1 MEPTDGTTALV
12 STSPPPRMLNP
23 SRPFIERPKATILL
37 VAGFFLLGVVAYFQ
51 LPISTLP
58 DVDFPTINV
67 QATLPGASAET
78 MASSVAGPLE
88 RALSNVP
95 NVTSMTSTSSFSQTN
110 IILQFA
116 LERDIDAAAQDVQAA
131 INSTSNLPKDLPS
144 PPTYEKINPSAFAV
158 LSLAATSATMPLPEV
173 YDYVDNIVSR
183 ALAQFP
189 GVGLVDYHGDQI
201 PAVRIQVN
209 PTALAA
215 HGLDL
220 EDVRTALVNA
230 TVDSPK
236 GTLDSNRKTIILD
249 SNDQL
254 LKAKP
259 YNDQIIAWRNGSP
272 VRIRDIGQAIDA
284 AQESKTAAWSQTNR
298 AIIIDIH
305 KQSGGKVNVPVLV
318 DRIKAALPGLQAS
331 IPSAIQ
337 LKVVSDRTQTI
348 RASVI
353 DVEKTLLITI
363 GLVALVIFLFLRSAR
378 ATLIPAVSI
387 PLSLVGTFIFMHAL
401 GFSLDNI
408 SLMALTVAVGFVVD
422 DAIVVM
428 ENVVRHVEMGKSRL
442 QAAID
447 GAGEVG
453 FTLLTMT
460 LSLIAAF
467 LPLLLMGGVIGRVF
481 REFSVTLSI
490 AIILSGLI
498 SITQTA
504 VACRL
509 FLTGHQKVTTGRL
522 HQMAERV
529 ENWFLNVYRTGLSWV
544 LKHRLWGLIGTTA
557 LFLGSVY
564 LFIIIP
570 KGFVPE
576 QDNGLISASTEAAPD
591 ISFSEMCRKQQEIAQ
606 IVMRDPDVD
615 NVYHFVEPYP
625 ASNNGRLM
633 IFLKRFDQR
642 KTTAQDVIARL
653 RPQLKGAVPG
663 MRVFLQ
669 PLQEI
674 QIGAGGKTQYQY
686 VLQGSDL
693 TELYKWAQI
702 YANKLESLP
711 QLQDVAS
718 DLNASAPSTVVLV
731 DRDKAAKYGI
741 SPDSVDQ
748 ILYDAFGQRQV
759 TTVFTPLSQH
769 KVILEVQPN
778 WHVDATSLQAIRI
791 KSPNTGGQIP
801 LDSIAHLER
810 SFTPLAVNHLG
821 PFPSVT
827 LSFNL
832 APGAFLSDA
841 VRAIQKMEADTKTPS
856 SVRASFRG
864 SALAFQDS
872 LSSQPILIIAAV
884 LVVYIILGVLYESFI
899 HPITILSSLPSA
911 TFGALLAMWLFKCD
925 LSVITLI
932 GLVLLVGIVKKNAIM
947 MVDVALSLQREKRV
961 SAHDA
966 IFQASLLRFRPI
978 MMTTMC
984 ALLGAIPLVISN
996 GAGSE
1001 LRRPLGVAV
1010 IGGLVVSQFVTL
1022 YTVPLI
1028 FLNMDRIANWSRG
1041 TRKPAGQKLAT
1052 KKPTLEEI
1060 VTR

>member
-1 MEPTDGTTALV
+1 MPNL
-12 STSPPPRMLNP
+12 SK
-23 SRPFIERPKATILL
+23 PFIERPKATILL
-37 VAGFFLLGVVAYFQ
+37 VAGFFVLGVVAYFQ
-51 LPISTLP
+51 LPISSLP

-67 QATLPGASAET
+67 YATMPGASAEN
-78 MASSVAGPLE
+78 MASSIAGPLE

-95 NVTSMTSTSSFSQTN
+95 NVTSMTSTSSLSQTN
-110 IILQFA
+110 ITLQFA

-131 INSTSNLPKDLPS
+131 INSASGLPKDLPS
-144 PPTYEKINPSAFAV
+144 PPTYEKVNPSAFSI
-158 LSLAATSATMPLPEV
+158 LSLAATSDTMPLPEV
-173 YDYVDNIVSR
+173 YDYVDNVVSR
-183 ALAQFP
+183 ALSQFP
-189 GVGLVDYHGDQI
+189 GVGVVDYHGDQV
-201 PAVRIQVN
+201 PAIRVQVN
-209 PTALAA
+209 PSALAA

-220 EDVRTALVNA
+220 EDVRTALA
-230 TVDSPK
+230 SSTVDRPK
-236 GTLDSNRKTIILD
+236 GTLDGEKKTVILG

-254 LKAKP
+254 FKARA
-259 YNDQIIAWRNGSP
+259 YNDQIITWRNGSP

-284 AQESKTAAWSQTNR
+284 AEQSKTAAWSQASR

-305 KQSGGKVNVPVLV
+305 KQSGAKVNVPVLV
-318 DRIKAALPGLQAS
+318 DQIKAALPALEAS
-331 IPSAIQ
+331 VPPAIK
-337 LKVVSDRTQTI
+337 LAVVSDRTQTI
-348 RASVI
+348 RASVLE
-353 DVEKTLLITI
+353 VEKTLLITI
-363 GLVALVIFLFLRSAR
+363 GLVALVIFLFLRSAQ
-378 ATLIPAVSI
+378 ATLIPAISI
-387 PLSLVGTFIFMHAL
+387 PLSLIGTFIFMY
-401 GFSLDNI
+401 GFGYSLDNI
-408 SLMALTVAVGFVVD
+408 SLMGLTIAVGFVVD

-428 ENVVRHVEMGKSRL
+428 ENVMRHVEMGKSRL

-460 LSLIAAF
+460 LSLVAAF

-481 REFSVTLSI
+481 REFSVTVSV
-490 AIILSGLI
+490 AIILSGAI

-509 FLTGHQKVTTGRL
+509 FLRRKPEDSGLFRSIER
-522 HQMAERV
+522 AEK
-529 ENWFLNVYRTGLSWV
+529 WFLNFYRAGLSWV
-544 LKHRLWGLIGTTA
+544 LRHRRWGLIVTIGM
-557 LFLGSVY
+557 FLGSVY

-591 ISFSEMCRKQQEIAQ
+591 ISFAEMSGKQQELAQ

-625 ASNNGRLM
+625 AANNGRLM
-633 IFLKRFDQR
+633 IFLKAFDQR
-642 KTTAQDVIARL
+642 KTTAREVIARL

-663 MRVFLQ
+663 IKVFLK

-674 QIGAGGKTQYQY
+674 QIGGGGKTQYQY
-686 VLQGSDL
+686 VMEGSDVA
-693 TELYKWAQI
+693 ELYKWAQI
-702 YANKLESLP
+702 YEDKLNSLP

-718 DLNASAPSTVVLV
+718 DLNPSAPSMVVAV

-759 TTVFTPLSQH
+759 ATIFSPLSQH
-769 KVILEVQPN
+769 KVILEVQPS
-778 WHVDATSLQAIRI
+778 WHLDGSSLQAIRI
-791 KSPNTGGQIP
+791 KSPNTGQQIP
-801 LDSIAHLER
+801 LDTIAHLNP
-810 SFTPLAVNHLG
+810 SFAPLAINHLG

-841 VRAIQKMEADTKTPS
+841 VSAIQKLETDIKKPS
-856 SVRASFRG
+856 SIRASFRG
-864 SALAFQDS
+864 SAQAFQDS
-872 LSSQPILIIAAV
+872 LTSQPLLIIAAI

-911 TFGALLAMWLFKCD
+911 TFGALLAMWLLHYD
-925 LSVITLI
+925 LSVISLI
-932 GLVLLVGIVKKNAIM
+932 GLILLVGIVKKNAIM
-947 MVDVALSLQREKRV
+947 MVDVALGLQREQKLD
-961 SAHDA
+961 AEDA

-984 ALLGAIPLVISN
+984 ALLGAIPLVVSS

-1010 IGGLVVSQFVTL
+1010 IGGLLVSQLVTL

-1028 FLNMDRIANWSRG
+1028 FLNMDRLARWSGGRKGRG
-1041 TRKPAGQKLAT
+1041 SQGRPARESY
-1052 KKPTLEEI
+1052 LEEI
-1060 VTR
+1060 VTH

>member
-1 MEPTDGTTALV
+1 MPNL
-12 STSPPPRMLNP
+12 SK
-23 SRPFIERPKATILL
+23 PFIERPKATILL
-37 VAGFFLLGVVAYFQ
+37 VAGFFVLGVVAYFQ
-51 LPISTLP
+51 LPISSLP

-67 QATLPGASAET
+67 YATMPGASAEN
-78 MASSVAGPLE
+78 MASSIAGPLE

-95 NVTSMTSTSSFSQTN
+95 NVTSMTSTSSLSQTN
-110 IILQFA
+110 ITLQFA

-131 INSTSNLPKDLPS
+131 INSASGLPKDLPS
-144 PPTYEKINPSAFAV
+144 PPTYEKVNPSAFSI
-158 LSLAATSATMPLPEV
+158 LSLAATSDTMPLPEV
-173 YDYVDNIVSR
+173 YDYVDNVVSR
-183 ALAQFP
+183 ALSQFP
-189 GVGLVDYHGDQI
+189 GVGVVDYHGDQV
-201 PAVRIQVN
+201 PAIRVQVN

-220 EDVRTALVNA
+220 EDVRLALA
-230 TVDSPK
+230 SSTVDRPK
-236 GTLDSNRKTIILD
+236 GTLDGAKKTLILG

-254 LKAKP
+254 FKARA
-259 YNDQIIAWRNGSP
+259 YNDQIITWRNGSP

-284 AQESKTAAWSQTNR
+284 AEQSKTAAWSQASR

-305 KQSGGKVNVPVLV
+305 KQSGAKVNVPVLV
-318 DRIKAALPGLQAS
+318 DQIKTALPALEAS
-331 IPSAIQ
+331 VPSAIK
-337 LKVVSDRTQTI
+337 LAVVSDRTQTI
-348 RASVI
+348 RASVVE
-353 DVEKTLLITI
+353 VEKTLLITI
-363 GLVALVIFLFLRSAR
+363 GLVALVIFLFLRSAQ
-378 ATLIPAVSI
+378 ATFIPAISI
-387 PLSLVGTFIFMHAL
+387 PLSLIGTFIFMYAF
-401 GFSLDNI
+401 GYSLDNI
-408 SLMALTVAVGFVVD
+408 SLMGLTIAVGFVVD

-428 ENVVRHVEMGKSRL
+428 ENVMRHLEMGKSRL

-447 GAGEVG
+447 GSGEVG

-460 LSLIAAF
+460 LSLVAAF
-467 LPLLLMGGVIGRVF
+467 LPLLLMGGVVGRVF
-481 REFSVTLSI
+481 REFSVTVSV
-490 AIILSGLI
+490 AIILSGVI

-509 FLTGHQKVTTGRL
+509 FLRRKPEDSGLFRSI
-522 HQMAERV
+522 ERV
-529 ENWFLNVYRTGLSWV
+529 EKWFLNFYRIGLSWV
-544 LKHRLWGLIGTTA
+544 LRHRRWGLIVTIGM
-557 LFLGSVY
+557 FLGSVY

-591 ISFSEMCRKQQEIAQ
+591 ISFAEMSSKQQELAQ

-625 ASNNGRLM
+625 AANNGRLM
-633 IFLKRFDQR
+633 IFLKAFDKR
-642 KTTAQDVIARL
+642 KTTAREVIARL

-663 MRVFLQ
+663 MKVFLK

-674 QIGAGGKTQYQY
+674 QIGGGGKTQYQY
-686 VLQGSDL
+686 VMEGSDVA
-693 TELYKWAQI
+693 ELYKWAQI
-702 YANKLESLP
+702 YEDNLNSLP

-718 DLNASAPSTVVLV
+718 DLNPSAPSMVVTV

-759 TTVFTPLSQH
+759 ATIFSPLSQH
-769 KVILEVQPN
+769 KVILEVQPS
-778 WHVDATSLQAIRI
+778 WHLDGSSLQAIRI
-791 KSPNTGGQIP
+791 KSPNTGQQIP
-801 LDSIAHLER
+801 LDTIAHLNP
-810 SFTPLAVNHLG
+810 SFAPLAINHLG

-841 VRAIQKMEADTKTPS
+841 VSAIQKLETDIKKPS
-856 SVRASFRG
+856 SIRASFRG
-864 SALAFQDS
+864 SAQAFQDS
-872 LSSQPILIIAAV
+872 LTSQPLLIIAAI

-911 TFGALLAMWLFKCD
+911 TFGALLAMWFLHYD
-925 LSVITLI
+925 LSVIALI
-932 GLVLLVGIVKKNAIM
+932 GLILLVGIVKKNAIM
-947 MVDVALSLQREKRV
+947 MVDVALGLQREQKLV
-961 SAHDA
+961 AEDA
-966 IFQASLLRFRPI
+966 IFKASLLRFRPI

-984 ALLGAIPLVISN
+984 ALLGAIPLVVSS

-1010 IGGLVVSQFVTL
+1010 IGGLLVSQLVTL

-1028 FLNMDRIANWSRG
+1028 FLNMDRLARWSGGRKGRG
-1041 TRKPAGQKLAT
+1041 SQGPPARE
-1052 KKPTLEEI
+1052 PYLEEI
-1060 VTR
+1060 ATH

>member
-1 MEPTDGTTALV
+1 MPNL
-12 STSPPPRMLNP
+12 SK
-23 SRPFIERPKATILL
+23 PFIERPKATILL
-37 VAGFFLLGVVAYFQ
+37 VAGFFVLGVVAYFQ
-51 LPISTLP
+51 LPISSLP

-67 QATLPGASAET
+67 YATMPGASAEN
-78 MASSVAGPLE
+78 MASSIAGPLE

-95 NVTSMTSTSSFSQTN
+95 NVTSMTSTSSLSQTN
-110 IILQFA
+110 ITLQFA

-131 INSTSNLPKDLPS
+131 INSASGLPKDLPS
-144 PPTYEKINPSAFAV
+144 PPTYEKVNPSAFSI
-158 LSLAATSATMPLPEV
+158 LSLAATSDTMPLPEV
-173 YDYVDNIVSR
+173 YDYVDNVVSR
-183 ALAQFP
+183 ALSQFP
-189 GVGLVDYHGDQI
+189 GVGVVDYHGDQV
-201 PAVRIQVN
+201 PAIRVQVN

-220 EDVRTALVNA
+220 EDVRLALA
-230 TVDSPK
+230 SSTVDRPK
-236 GTLDSNRKTIILD
+236 GTLDGAKKTLILG

-254 LKAKP
+254 FKARA
-259 YNDQIIAWRNGSP
+259 YNDQIITWRNGSP

-284 AQESKTAAWSQTNR
+284 AEQSKTAAWSQASR

-305 KQSGGKVNVPVLV
+305 KQSGAKVNVPVLV
-318 DRIKAALPGLQAS
+318 DQIKTALPALEAS
-331 IPSAIQ
+331 VPSAIK
-337 LKVVSDRTQTI
+337 LAVVSDRTQTI
-348 RASVI
+348 RASVVE
-353 DVEKTLLITI
+353 VEKTLLITI
-363 GLVALVIFLFLRSAR
+363 GLVALVIFLFLRSAQ
-378 ATLIPAVSI
+378 ATFIPAISI
-387 PLSLVGTFIFMHAL
+387 PLSLIGTFIFMYAF
-401 GFSLDNI
+401 GYSLDNI
-408 SLMALTVAVGFVVD
+408 SLMGLTIAVGFVVD

-428 ENVVRHVEMGKSRL
+428 ENVMRHLEMGKSRL

-447 GAGEVG
+447 GSGEVG

-460 LSLIAAF
+460 LSLVAAF
-467 LPLLLMGGVIGRVF
+467 LPLLLMGGVVGRVF
-481 REFSVTLSI
+481 REFSVTVSV
-490 AIILSGLI
+490 AIILSGVI

-509 FLTGHQKVTTGRL
+509 FLRRKPEDSGLFRSI
-522 HQMAERV
+522 ERV
-529 ENWFLNVYRTGLSWV
+529 EKWFLNFYRIGLSWV
-544 LKHRLWGLIGTTA
+544 LRHRRWGLIVTIGM
-557 LFLGSVY
+557 FLGSVY

-591 ISFSEMCRKQQEIAQ
+591 ISFAEMSSKQQELAQ

-625 ASNNGRLM
+625 AANNGRLM
-633 IFLKRFDQR
+633 IFLKAFDKR
-642 KTTAQDVIARL
+642 KTTAREVIARL

-663 MRVFLQ
+663 IKVFLK

-674 QIGAGGKTQYQY
+674 QIGGGGKTQYQY
-686 VLQGSDL
+686 VMEGSDVA
-693 TELYKWAQI
+693 ELYKWAQI
-702 YANKLESLP
+702 YEDNLNSLP

-718 DLNASAPSTVVLV
+718 DLNPSAPSMVVTV

-759 TTVFTPLSQH
+759 ATIFSPLSQH
-769 KVILEVQPN
+769 KVILEVQPS
-778 WHVDATSLQAIRI
+778 WHLDGSSLQAIRI
-791 KSPNTGGQIP
+791 KSPNTGQQIP
-801 LDSIAHLER
+801 LDTIAHLNP
-810 SFTPLAVNHLG
+810 SFAPLAINHLG

-841 VRAIQKMEADTKTPS
+841 VSAIQKLETDIKKPS
-856 SVRASFRG
+856 SIRASFRG
-864 SALAFQDS
+864 SAQAFQDS
-872 LSSQPILIIAAV
+872 LTSQPLLIIAAI

-911 TFGALLAMWLFKCD
+911 TFGALLAMWFLHYD
-925 LSVITLI
+925 LSVIALI
-932 GLVLLVGIVKKNAIM
+932 GLILLVGIVKKNAIM
-947 MVDVALSLQREKRV
+947 MVDVALGLQREQKLV
-961 SAHDA
+961 AEDA
-966 IFQASLLRFRPI
+966 IFKASLLRFRPI

-984 ALLGAIPLVISN
+984 ALLGAIPLVVSS

-1010 IGGLVVSQFVTL
+1010 IGGLLVSQLVTL

-1028 FLNMDRIANWSRG
+1028 FLNMDRLARWSGGRKGRG
-1041 TRKPAGQKLAT
+1041 SQGPPARE
-1052 KKPTLEEI
+1052 PYLEEI
-1060 VTR
+1060 ATH

>member
-1 MEPTDGTTALV
+1 MPNL
-12 STSPPPRMLNP
+12 SK
-23 SRPFIERPKATILL
+23 PFIERPKATILL
-37 VAGFFLLGVVAYFQ
+37 VAGFFVLGVVAYFQ
-51 LPISTLP
+51 LPISSLP

-67 QATLPGASAET
+67 YATMPGASAEN
-78 MASSVAGPLE
+78 MASSIAGPLE

-95 NVTSMTSTSSFSQTN
+95 NVTSMTSTSSLSQTN
-110 IILQFA
+110 ITLQFA

-131 INSTSNLPKDLPS
+131 INSASGLPKDLPS
-144 PPTYEKINPSAFAV
+144 PPTYEKVNPSAFSI
-158 LSLAATSATMPLPEV
+158 LSLAATSDTMPLPEV
-173 YDYVDNIVSR
+173 YDYVDNVVSR
-183 ALAQFP
+183 ALSQFP
-189 GVGLVDYHGDQI
+189 GVGVVDYHGDQV
-201 PAVRIQVN
+201 PAIRVQVN
-209 PTALAA
+209 PSALAA

-220 EDVRTALVNA
+220 EDVRTALA
-230 TVDSPK
+230 TSTVDRPK
-236 GTLDSNRKTIILD
+236 GTLDGEKKTVILG

-254 LKAKP
+254 FKARA
-259 YNDQIIAWRNGSP
+259 YNDQIITWRNGSP

-284 AQESKTAAWSQTNR
+284 AEQSKTAAWSQASR

-305 KQSGGKVNVPVLV
+305 KQSGAKVNVPVLV
-318 DRIKAALPGLQAS
+318 DQIKAALPALEAS
-331 IPSAIQ
+331 VPSAIK
-337 LKVVSDRTQTI
+337 LAVVSDRTQTI
-348 RASVI
+348 RASVLE
-353 DVEKTLLITI
+353 VEKTLLITI
-363 GLVALVIFLFLRSAR
+363 GLVALVIFLFLRSAQ
-378 ATLIPAVSI
+378 ATLIPAISI
-387 PLSLVGTFIFMHAL
+387 PLSLIGTFIFMYVF
-401 GFSLDNI
+401 GYSLDNI
-408 SLMALTVAVGFVVD
+408 SLMGLTIAVGFVVD

-428 ENVVRHVEMGKSRL
+428 ENVMRHVEMGKSRL

-460 LSLIAAF
+460 LSLVAAF

-481 REFSVTLSI
+481 REFSVTVSV
-490 AIILSGLI
+490 AIILSGAI

-509 FLTGHQKVTTGRL
+509 FLRRKPEDSGLFRSIER
-522 HQMAERV
+522 AEK
-529 ENWFLNVYRTGLSWV
+529 WFLNFYRAGLSWV
-544 LKHRLWGLIGTTA
+544 LRHRRWGLIVTIGM
-557 LFLGSVY
+557 FLGSVY

-591 ISFSEMCRKQQEIAQ
+591 ISFAEMSGKQQELAQ

-625 ASNNGRLM
+625 AANNGRLM
-633 IFLKRFDQR
+633 IFLKAFDQR
-642 KTTAQDVIARL
+642 KTTAREVIARL

-663 MRVFLQ
+663 IKVFLK

-674 QIGAGGKTQYQY
+674 QIGGGGKTQYQY
-686 VLQGSDL
+686 VMEGSDVA
-693 TELYKWAQI
+693 ELYKWAQI
-702 YANKLESLP
+702 YEDKLNSLP

-718 DLNASAPSTVVLV
+718 DLNPSAPSMVVAV

-759 TTVFTPLSQH
+759 ATIFSPLSQH
-769 KVILEVQPN
+769 KVILEVQPS
-778 WHVDATSLQAIRI
+778 WHLDGSSLQAIRI
-791 KSPNTGGQIP
+791 KSPNTGQQIP
-801 LDSIAHLER
+801 LDTIAHLNP
-810 SFTPLAVNHLG
+810 SSAPLAINHLG

-841 VRAIQKMEADTKTPS
+841 VSAIQKLETDIKEPRS
-856 SVRASFRG
+856 IRASFRG
-864 SALAFQDS
+864 SAQAFQDS
-872 LSSQPILIIAAV
+872 LTSQPLLIIAAI

-911 TFGALLAMWLFKCD
+911 TFGALLAMWLLHYD
-925 LSVITLI
+925 LSVISLI
-932 GLVLLVGIVKKNAIM
+932 GLILLVGIVKKNAIM
-947 MVDVALSLQREKRV
+947 MVDVALGLQREQKLD
-961 SAHDA
+961 AEDA

-984 ALLGAIPLVISN
+984 ALLGAIPLVISS

-1010 IGGLVVSQFVTL
+1010 IGGLLVSQLVTL

-1028 FLNMDRIANWSRG
+1028 FLNMDRLARWSGGRKGRG
-1041 TRKPAGQKLAT
+1041 SQGRPARESY
-1052 KKPTLEEI
+1052 LEEI
-1060 VTR
+1060 VTH

>member
-1 MEPTDGTTALV
+1 MPNL
-12 STSPPPRMLNP
+12 SK
-23 SRPFIERPKATILL
+23 PFIERPKATILL
-37 VAGFFLLGVVAYFQ
+37 VAGFFVLGVVAYFQ
-51 LPISTLP
+51 LPISSLP

-67 QATLPGASAET
+67 YATMPGASAEN
-78 MASSVAGPLE
+78 MASSIAGPLE

-95 NVTSMTSTSSFSQTN
+95 NVTSMTSTSSLSQTN
-110 IILQFA
+110 ITLQFA

-131 INSTSNLPKDLPS
+131 INSASGLPKDLPS
-144 PPTYEKINPSAFAV
+144 PPTYEKVNPSAFSI
-158 LSLAATSATMPLPEV
+158 LSLAATSDTMPLPEV
-173 YDYVDNIVSR
+173 YDYVDNVVSR
-183 ALAQFP
+183 ALSQFP
-189 GVGLVDYHGDQI
+189 GVGVVDYHGDQV
-201 PAVRIQVN
+201 PAIRVQVN

-220 EDVRTALVNA
+220 EDVRLALA
-230 TVDSPK
+230 SSTVDRPK
-236 GTLDSNRKTIILD
+236 GTLDGAKKTLILG

-254 LKAKP
+254 FKARA
-259 YNDQIIAWRNGSP
+259 YNDQIITWRNGSP

-284 AQESKTAAWSQTNR
+284 AEQSKTAAWSQASR

-305 KQSGGKVNVPVLV
+305 KQSGAKVNVPVLV
-318 DRIKAALPGLQAS
+318 DQIKTALPALEAS
-331 IPSAIQ
+331 VPSAIK
-337 LKVVSDRTQTI
+337 LAVVSDRTQTI
-348 RASVI
+348 RASVVE
-353 DVEKTLLITI
+353 VEKTLLITI
-363 GLVALVIFLFLRSAR
+363 GLVALVIFLFLRSAQ
-378 ATLIPAVSI
+378 ATFIPAISI
-387 PLSLVGTFIFMHAL
+387 PLSLIGTFIFMYAF
-401 GFSLDNI
+401 GYSLDNI
-408 SLMALTVAVGFVVD
+408 SLMGLTIAVGFVVD

-428 ENVVRHVEMGKSRL
+428 ENVMRHLEMGKSRL

-447 GAGEVG
+447 GSGEVG

-460 LSLIAAF
+460 LSLVAAF
-467 LPLLLMGGVIGRVF
+467 LPLLLMGGVVGRVF
-481 REFSVTLSI
+481 REFSVTVSV
-490 AIILSGLI
+490 AIILSGVI

-509 FLTGHQKVTTGRL
+509 FLRRKPEDSGLFRSI
-522 HQMAERV
+522 ERV
-529 ENWFLNVYRTGLSWV
+529 EKWFLNFYRIGLSWV
-544 LKHRLWGLIGTTA
+544 LRHRRWGLIVTIGM
-557 LFLGSVY
+557 FLGSVY

-591 ISFSEMCRKQQEIAQ
+591 ISFAEMSSKQEELAQ

-625 ASNNGRLM
+625 AANNGRLM
-633 IFLKRFDQR
+633 IFLKAFDKR
-642 KTTAQDVIARL
+642 KTTAREVIARL

-663 MRVFLQ
+663 MKVFLK

-674 QIGAGGKTQYQY
+674 QIGGGGKTQYQY
-686 VLQGSDL
+686 VMEGSDVA
-693 TELYKWAQI
+693 ELYKWAQI
-702 YANKLESLP
+702 YEDNLNSLP

-718 DLNASAPSTVVLV
+718 DLNPSAPSMVVTV

-759 TTVFTPLSQH
+759 ATIFSPLSQH
-769 KVILEVQPN
+769 KVILEVQPS
-778 WHVDATSLQAIRI
+778 WHLDGSSLQAIRI
-791 KSPNTGGQIP
+791 KSPNTGQQIP
-801 LDSIAHLER
+801 LDTIAHLNP
-810 SFTPLAVNHLG
+810 SFAPLAINHLG

-841 VRAIQKMEADTKTPS
+841 VSAIQKLETDIKKPS
-856 SVRASFRG
+856 SIRASFRG
-864 SALAFQDS
+864 SAQAFQDS
-872 LSSQPILIIAAV
+872 LTSQPLLIIAAI

-911 TFGALLAMWLFKCD
+911 TFGALLAMWFLHYD
-925 LSVITLI
+925 LSVIALI
-932 GLVLLVGIVKKNAIM
+932 GLILLVGIVKKNAIM
-947 MVDVALSLQREKRV
+947 MVDVALGLQREQKLV
-961 SAHDA
+961 AEDA
-966 IFQASLLRFRPI
+966 IFKASLLRFRPI

-984 ALLGAIPLVISN
+984 ALLGAIPLVVSS

-1010 IGGLVVSQFVTL
+1010 IGGLLVSQLVTL

-1028 FLNMDRIANWSRG
+1028 FLNMDRLARWSGGRKGRG
-1041 TRKPAGQKLAT
+1041 SQGPPARE
-1052 KKPTLEEI
+1052 PYLEEI
-1060 VTR
+1060 ATH

>member
-1 MEPTDGTTALV
+1 MPNL
-12 STSPPPRMLNP
+12 SK
-23 SRPFIERPKATILL
+23 PFIERPKATILL
-37 VAGFFLLGVVAYFQ
+37 VAGFFVLGVVAYFQ
-51 LPISTLP
+51 LPISSLP

-67 QATLPGASAET
+67 YATMPGASAEN
-78 MASSVAGPLE
+78 MASSIAGPLE

-95 NVTSMTSTSSFSQTN
+95 NVTSMTSTSSLSQTN
-110 IILQFA
+110 ITLQFA

-131 INSTSNLPKDLPS
+131 INSASGLPKDLPS
-144 PPTYEKINPSAFAV
+144 PPTYEKVNPSAFSI
-158 LSLAATSATMPLPEV
+158 LSLAATSDTMPLPEV
-173 YDYVDNIVSR
+173 YDYVDNVVSR
-183 ALAQFP
+183 ALSQFP
-189 GVGLVDYHGDQI
+189 GVGVVDYHGDQV
-201 PAVRIQVN
+201 PAIRVQVN

-220 EDVRTALVNA
+220 EDVRTALA
-230 TVDSPK
+230 SSTVDRPK
-236 GTLDSNRKTIILD
+236 GTLDGAKKTLILG

-254 LKAKP
+254 FKARA
-259 YNDQIIAWRNGSP
+259 YNDQIITWRNGSP

-284 AQESKTAAWSQTNR
+284 AEQSKTAAWSQASR

-305 KQSGGKVNVPVLV
+305 KQSGAKVNVPILV
-318 DRIKAALPGLQAS
+318 DQIKAALPALEAS
-331 IPSAIQ
+331 VPSAIK
-337 LKVVSDRTQTI
+337 LAVVSDRTQTI
-348 RASVI
+348 RASVLE
-353 DVEKTLLITI
+353 VEKTLLITI
-363 GLVALVIFLFLRSAR
+363 GLVALVIFLFLRSAQ
-378 ATLIPAVSI
+378 ATLIPAISI
-387 PLSLVGTFIFMHAL
+387 PLSLIGTFIFMYVF
-401 GFSLDNI
+401 GYSLDNI
-408 SLMALTVAVGFVVD
+408 SLMGLTIAVGFVVD

-428 ENVVRHVEMGKSRL
+428 ENVMRHVEMGKSRL

-460 LSLIAAF
+460 LSLVAAF

-481 REFSVTLSI
+481 REFSVTVSI
-490 AIILSGLI
+490 AIILSGAI

-509 FLTGHQKVTTGRL
+509 FLRRKPEDSGLFHSIER
-522 HQMAERV
+522 AEK
-529 ENWFLNVYRTGLSWV
+529 WFLNFYRVGLSWV
-544 LKHRLWGLIGTTA
+544 LRHRRWGLIVTIGM
-557 LFLGSVY
+557 FLGSVY
-564 LFIIIP
+564 LFVIIP

-591 ISFSEMCRKQQEIAQ
+591 ISFAEMSDKQQELAQ

-625 ASNNGRLM
+625 AANNGRLM
-633 IFLKRFDQR
+633 IFLKAFDKR
-642 KTTAQDVIARL
+642 KTTAREVIARL

-663 MRVFLQ
+663 IKVFLK

-674 QIGAGGKTQYQY
+674 QIGGGGKTQYQY
-686 VLQGSDL
+686 VMEGSDVA
-693 TELYKWAQI
+693 ELYKWAQI
-702 YANKLESLP
+702 YEDKLNSLP

-718 DLNASAPSTVVLV
+718 DLNPSAPSMVVAV

-759 TTVFTPLSQH
+759 ATIFSPLSQH
-769 KVILEVQPN
+769 KVILEVQPS
-778 WHVDATSLQAIRI
+778 WHLDGSSLQAIRI
-791 KSPNTGGQIP
+791 KSPNTGQQIP
-801 LDSIAHLER
+801 LDTIAHLNP
-810 SFTPLAVNHLG
+810 SFAPLAINHLG

-841 VRAIQKMEADTKTPS
+841 VSAIQKLETDIKKPS
-856 SVRASFRG
+856 SIRASFRG
-864 SALAFQDS
+864 SAQAFQDS
-872 LSSQPILIIAAV
+872 LTSQPLLIIAAI

-911 TFGALLAMWLFKCD
+911 TFGALLAMWLLHYD
-925 LSVITLI
+925 LSVIALI
-932 GLVLLVGIVKKNAIM
+932 GLILLVGIVKKNAIM
-947 MVDVALSLQREKRV
+947 MVDVALGLQREQKLD
-961 SAHDA
+961 AEDA
-966 IFQASLLRFRPI
+966 IFKASLLRFRPI

-984 ALLGAIPLVISN
+984 ALLGAIPLVVSS

-1010 IGGLVVSQFVTL
+1010 IGGLLVSQLVTL

-1028 FLNMDRIANWSRG
+1028 FLNMDRLARWSGGRKGRG
-1041 TRKPAGQKLAT
+1041 SQGSPA
-1052 KKPTLEEI
+1052 KKSYLEEI
-1060 VTR
+1060 VTH

>member
-1 MEPTDGTTALV
+1 MPNL
-12 STSPPPRMLNP
+12 SK
-23 SRPFIERPKATILL
+23 PFIERPKATILL
-37 VAGFFLLGVVAYFQ
+37 VAGFFVLGVVAYFQ
-51 LPISTLP
+51 LPISSLP

-67 QATLPGASAET
+67 YATMPGASAEN
-78 MASSVAGPLE
+78 MASSIAGPLE

-95 NVTSMTSTSSFSQTN
+95 NVTSMTSTSSLSQTN
-110 IILQFA
+110 ITLQFA

-131 INSTSNLPKDLPS
+131 INSASGLPKDLPS
-144 PPTYEKINPSAFAV
+144 PPTYEKVNPSAFSI
-158 LSLAATSATMPLPEV
+158 LSLAATSDTMPLPEV
-173 YDYVDNIVSR
+173 YDYVDNVVSR
-183 ALAQFP
+183 ALSQFP
-189 GVGLVDYHGDQI
+189 GVGVVDYHGDQV
-201 PAVRIQVN
+201 PAIRVQVN

-220 EDVRTALVNA
+220 EDVRMALA
-230 TVDSPK
+230 SSTVDRPK
-236 GTLDSNRKTIILD
+236 GTLDGAKKTLILG

-254 LKAKP
+254 FKARA
-259 YNDQIIAWRNGSP
+259 YNDQIITWRNGSP

-284 AQESKTAAWSQTNR
+284 AEQSKTAAWSQASR

-305 KQSGGKVNVPVLV
+305 KQSGAKVNVPVLV
-318 DRIKAALPGLQAS
+318 DQIKKALPALEAS
-331 IPSAIQ
+331 VPSAIK
-337 LKVVSDRTQTI
+337 LAVVSDRTQTI
-348 RASVI
+348 RASVVE
-353 DVEKTLLITI
+353 VEKTLLITI
-363 GLVALVIFLFLRSAR
+363 GLVALVIFLFLRSAQ
-378 ATLIPAVSI
+378 ATFIPAISI
-387 PLSLVGTFIFMHAL
+387 PLSLIGTFIFMYAF
-401 GFSLDNI
+401 GYSLDNI
-408 SLMALTVAVGFVVD
+408 SLMGLTIAVGFVVD

-428 ENVVRHVEMGKSRL
+428 ENVMRHLEMGKSRL

-447 GAGEVG
+447 GSGEVG

-460 LSLIAAF
+460 LSLVAAF

-481 REFSVTLSI
+481 REFSVTVSV
-490 AIILSGLI
+490 AIILSGVI

-509 FLTGHQKVTTGRL
+509 FLRRKPEDSGLFRSI
-522 HQMAERV
+522 ERV
-529 ENWFLNVYRTGLSWV
+529 EKWFLNFYRIGLSWV
-544 LKHRLWGLIGTTA
+544 LRHRRWGLIVTIGM
-557 LFLGSVY
+557 FLGSVY

-591 ISFSEMCRKQQEIAQ
+591 ISFAEMSSKQQELAQ

-625 ASNNGRLM
+625 AANNGRLM
-633 IFLKRFDQR
+633 IFLKAFDKR
-642 KTTAQDVIARL
+642 KTTAREVIARL

-663 MRVFLQ
+663 MKVFLK

-674 QIGAGGKTQYQY
+674 QIGGGGKTQYQY
-686 VLQGSDL
+686 VMEGSDVA
-693 TELYKWAQI
+693 ELYKWAQI
-702 YANKLESLP
+702 YEDKLNSLP

-718 DLNASAPSTVVLV
+718 DLNPSAPSMVVAV

-759 TTVFTPLSQH
+759 ATIFSPLSQH
-769 KVILEVQPN
+769 KVILEVQPS
-778 WHVDATSLQAIRI
+778 WHLDGSSLQAIRI
-791 KSPNTGGQIP
+791 KSPNTGQQIP
-801 LDSIAHLER
+801 LDTIAHLNP
-810 SFTPLAVNHLG
+810 SFAPLAINHLG

-841 VRAIQKMEADTKTPS
+841 VSAIQKLETDIKKPS
-856 SVRASFRG
+856 SIRASFRG
-864 SALAFQDS
+864 SAQAFQDS
-872 LSSQPILIIAAV
+872 LTSQPLLIIAAI

-911 TFGALLAMWLFKCD
+911 TFGALLAMWFLHYD
-925 LSVITLI
+925 LSVIALI
-932 GLVLLVGIVKKNAIM
+932 GLILLVGIVKKNAIM
-947 MVDVALSLQREKRV
+947 MVDVALSLQREQKLD
-961 SAHDA
+961 AEDA
-966 IFQASLLRFRPI
+966 IFKASLLRFRPI

-984 ALLGAIPLVISN
+984 ALLGAIPLVVSG

-1010 IGGLVVSQFVTL
+1010 IGGLLVSQLVTL

-1028 FLNMDRIANWSRG
+1028 FLNMDRLARWSGGRKGRG
-1041 TRKPAGQKLAT
+1041 NQGPPARE
-1052 KKPTLEEI
+1052 PNLEEI
-1060 VTR
+1060 VTH